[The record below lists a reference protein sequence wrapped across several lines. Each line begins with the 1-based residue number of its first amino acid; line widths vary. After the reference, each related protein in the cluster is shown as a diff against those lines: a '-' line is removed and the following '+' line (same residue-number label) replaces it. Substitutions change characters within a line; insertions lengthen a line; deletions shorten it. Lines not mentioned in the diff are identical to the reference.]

1 LRNSISVI
9 ASRYSD
15 VAIYVFILDCHAL
28 RARKD
33 RIISSFVIQSSIR
46 SSFVIIGQYR
56 VVSASRILRPRREF
70 GNSEFANSATL
81 LYEYSKSHS
90 AE

>member
-1 LRNSISVI
+1 MILTSRLNYNPAQVFVPYYIFLILTSLKYFELRNSISVI

-33 RIISSFVIQSSIR
+33 RIISSFV
-46 SSFVIIGQYR
+46 
-56 VVSASRILRPRREF
+56 
-70 GNSEFANSATL
+70 
-81 LYEYSKSHS
+81 
-90 AE
+90 